1 MRGNAALMPTHVL
14 PDVHTVITLARKEVR
29 DSLRNRWFILY
40 TLAFTVLALGLSWLS
55 LASAPGSSGGGSAE
69 LAGFGRTAAGLIN
82 LVMLIVPLMA
92 LTAGAGSLAGERERG
107 TLAYLLSQPVTR
119 FEVLAGKYLGLAL
132 AMLASL
138 AMGFGVSALVIA
150 VRSGSAAPGGA
161 MSYLRLVALA
171 YALSLAMLSLG
182 FLISAWTRKAGVAT
196 AAAVFVWLGLVFVGD
211 LGLMGSALAFKL
223 HVQELFHLSLI
234 NPLQVFKMASLGS
247 MAPGSSGG
255 VSLDVLGPAGLYAM
269 HAYGAHLSCIFGVAL
284 AVWIVVPLAIAQ
296 TLFVRRG
303 RGAVA

>member
-1 MRGNAALMPTHVL
+1 MRSNAALMPTRLL

-29 DSLRNRWFILY
+29 DSLRNRWFVLY

-150 VRSGSAAPGGA
+150 VRSGSAAPGSA